1 LPLFSHPIFILPL
14 IVEKSF
20 RDYFR
25 AERKREE
32 TEDHDNQRHPKNR
45 VQPRA
50 RSAGEDNN
58 EEQGRSSLSGRIPG
72 IIKHSEAREEAAAM
86 KKTGAKKEERFA
98 KKAGKTW
105 LDPMCT
111 PFETR

>member
-1 LPLFSHPIFILPL
+1 MWQVS
-14 IVEKSF
+14 K
-20 RDYFR
+20 DYKPQQ
-25 AERKREE
+25 KREE
-32 TEDHDNQRHPKNR
+32 AT
-45 VQPRA
+45 
-50 RSAGEDNN
+50 
-58 EEQGRSSLSGRIPG
+58 
-72 IIKHSEAREEAAAM
+72 AM